1 MSEEPRIIRRMST
14 NTVELGARYG
24 PFPGT
29 LDADTIR
36 AYAAATNDPNP
47 QCRDGRAVPPTFPV
61 LLIFEAQ
68 NAANAAIPRAVIA
81 EARAAVHGEHDIV
94 LHRALVPGEHLD
106 TWSALRGLR
115 ATSTGTRV
123 VMYMEQLDRD
133 GRVAVEHWWTLFL
146 AGVTVGS
153 DGGDEP
159 PEHTFPDPARV
170 RPVATT
176 VTHVDADQ
184 AQRYGA
190 VSDDWSA
197 HHFDPAVAQAT
208 GFPEVFLHGLCTMA
222 MCANRGVEVLA
233 GGDPARVRR
242 VAVRFSSPTFLDRD
256 LSTAFYEIEP
266 SSFAF
271 EAECGGA
278 TVVKHGRLELDS
290 ATHSMSRP

>member
-1 MSEEPRIIRRMST
+1 MST

-190 VSDDWSA
+190 VSSDWSA

-242 VAVRFSSPTFLDRD
+242 VAVRFASPTFLDRD

-290 ATHSMSRP
+290 PSPSVSPPS